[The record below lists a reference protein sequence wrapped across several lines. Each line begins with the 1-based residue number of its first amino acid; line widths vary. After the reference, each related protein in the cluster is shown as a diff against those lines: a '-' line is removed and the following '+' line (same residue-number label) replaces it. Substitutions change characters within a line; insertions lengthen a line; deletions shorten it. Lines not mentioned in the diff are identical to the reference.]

1 VIPRTFNDRFQQMM
15 NIKLIELRK
24 EAADEFSKAS
34 ADAVRRGHVSPSST
48 AGLHNRVDVRLIEKS
63 ITAVVELQRELISSL
78 QIPYS
83 DTLATELKDQVK
95 SYVSPDWCEELH
107 KMNSSGISDQYAARL
122 KEELIVNRTFFLKRA
137 EAQITFLVDTLRTQ

>member
-1 VIPRTFNDRFQQMM
+1 MM
-15 NIKLIELRK
+15 SLKLIELRK

-34 ADAVRRGHVSPSST
+34 ADAARRGHVSTSST

-78 QIPYS
+78 QVLYS

-107 KMNSSGISDQYAARL
+107 KMNSSGISEQCRSSERGINCEQD
-122 KEELIVNRTFFLKRA
+122 VFS
-137 EAQITFLVDTLRTQ
+137 